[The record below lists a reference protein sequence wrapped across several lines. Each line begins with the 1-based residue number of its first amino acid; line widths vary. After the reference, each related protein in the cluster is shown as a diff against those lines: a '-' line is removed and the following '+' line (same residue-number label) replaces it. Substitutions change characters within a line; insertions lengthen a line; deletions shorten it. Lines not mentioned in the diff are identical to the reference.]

1 MLKPAFQIEASEI
14 SDEELLQSRLLVEVN
29 PNSLTYLLLNQRH
42 MRPLVVKHFQL
53 EFGKERS
60 LTDVLREIMEEDG
73 MLRRP
78 VKETLL
84 VYNFPESSLIP
95 ETVFAMDT
103 NREIIDTL
111 HGNLQKGLILT
122 EKIPW
127 WELFN
132 VYRISP
138 DLHHLLQ
145 QTFTAGKYWHYYS
158 LLLKSYKMFDSAA
171 MFDPAGTFN
180 SANAFDPAGTSDPPN
195 GFDPAGASVP
205 PDAGD
210 CIKVIFY
217 ADKMVALVVRGGQVR
232 LVQTFHYQDTKDVV
246 YYLLNCCHQLG
257 LRQEG
262 VRLLVGG
269 LIDRQSSLSEELHK
283 YFLQVHFE
291 EIDESIKVTDELKE
305 LPLHYFSSILKMAV
319 CA

>member
-1 MLKPAFQIEASEI
+1 MLKPAFQIAVKDI
-14 SDEELLQSRLLVEVN
+14 SDEEMLQSRLLVEVN
-29 PNSLTYLLLNQRH
+29 PNAFTYVLLNQRN
-42 MRPLVVKHFQL
+42 MSPLVVKYFQL
-53 EFGKERS
+53 EPSRELP
-60 LTDVLREIMEEDG
+60 LTEALREIVAEDG
-73 MLRRP
+73 LLKRP

-95 ETVFAMDT
+95 EPLFGTDT

-138 DLHHLLQ
+138 DLHQLMQ
-145 QTFTAGKYWHYYS
+145 QSFTAGKYWHYYS
-158 LLLKSYKMFDSAA
+158 LLLKSFKMFDS
-171 MFDPAGTFN
+171 
-180 SANAFDPAGTSDPPN
+180 SD
-195 GFDPAGASVP
+195 SE
-205 PDAGD
+205 D
-210 CIKVIFY
+210 CLKVIFY
-217 ADKMVALVVRGGQVR
+217 SDKMVALVIRGGKVH
-232 LVQTFHYQDTKDVV
+232 LMQTFSYHDTRDVA
-246 YYLLNCCHQLG
+246 YHLLNCCQQLG
-257 LRQEG
+257 LDQSA
-262 VRLLVGG
+262 VRVLVGG
-269 LIDRQSSLSEELHK
+269 LIDRQSALSTELHK
-283 YFLQVHFE
+283 YFLKVNFE

>member
-1 MLKPAFQIEASEI
+1 VFASPSIVEKEGNLRPFVVLLHILTTMVKPAFTIEASGI

-29 PNSLTYLLLNQRH
+29 PNSFSYVLLNQRN
-42 MRPLVVKHFQL
+42 MSPLVVRYFQL
-53 EFGKERS
+53 EHSKES
-60 LTDVLREIMEEDG
+60 PLTETLREIMEGESL
-73 MLRRP
+73 LRRP

-95 ETVFAMDT
+95 ESVFTMDT

-111 HGNLQKGLILT
+111 HGDLEKGLILT

-132 VYRISP
+132 VYRIRP
-138 DLHHLLQ
+138 ELHQLLQ
-145 QTFTAGKYWHYYS
+145 QTFSAGKYWHYYS
-158 LLLKSYKMFDSAA
+158 LMLKSYKMFDST
-171 MFDPAGTFN
+171 DN
-180 SANAFDPAGTSDPPN
+180 ES
-195 GFDPAGASVP
+195 
-205 PDAGD
+205 

-217 ADKMVALVVRGGQVR
+217 ADKMVTLVIRDSKPI
-232 LVQTFHYQDTKDVV
+232 LAQTFPYQDTKDVA
-246 YYLLNCCHQLG
+246 YHLLNCCRQLG
-257 LRQEG
+257 LDQQS

-269 LIDRQSSLSEELHK
+269 LIDRQSALSAELYK
-283 YFLQVHFE
+283 YFLQIHFE
-291 EIDESIKVTDELKE
+291 EIDESIKITDELKE

>member
-1 MLKPAFQIEASEI
+1 MYWCSQEGPWFAEKDGNLRPFVVLLHMVSTMLKPAFTIEASRI

-29 PNSLTYLLLNQRH
+29 PNAFTYVVLNQRN
-42 MRPLVVKHFQL
+42 MSPLVVKYFQL
-53 EFGKERS
+53 EHSKENPMM
-60 LTDVLREIMEEDG
+60 DMLREIMEGDP
-73 MLRRP
+73 LLQRP

-95 ETVFAMDT
+95 EPIFTMDT

-132 VYRISP
+132 VYRIAP
-138 DLHHLLQ
+138 ELHQLLQ
-145 QTFTAGKYWHYYS
+145 HTFSAGKYWHYYS
-158 LLLKSYKMFDSAA
+158 LLLKSYKMFDSAE
-171 MFDPAGTFN
+171 N
-180 SANAFDPAGTSDPPN
+180 E
-195 GFDPAGASVP
+195 
-205 PDAGD
+205 D

-217 ADKMVALVVRGGQVR
+217 ADKMVALVVKEGKPV
-232 LVQTFHYQDTKDVV
+232 LTQTFNYHDTKDVA
-246 YYLLNCCHQLG
+246 YHLLNCCHQLG
-257 LRQEG
+257 LDQEN

-269 LIDRQSSLSEELHK
+269 LIDRQSSLAEELYK
-283 YFLQVHFE
+283 YFLKIQFE
-291 EIDESIKVTDELKE
+291 EIDESIKITDELKE

>member
-1 MLKPAFQIEASEI
+1 MS
-14 SDEELLQSRLLVEVN
+14 
-29 PNSLTYLLLNQRH
+29 
-42 MRPLVVKHFQL
+42 PLGVKYFQL
-53 EFGKERS
+53 EHGKDHP
-60 LTDVLREIMEEDG
+60 LTETLRDIFESDPL
-73 MLRRP
+73 LRRP

-95 ETVFAMDT
+95 EPVFAMDS

-132 VYRISP
+132 VYRISQ
-138 DLHHLLQ
+138 DLHQLLQ

-158 LLLKSYKMFDSAA
+158 LLLKSYKMFDSN
-171 MFDPAGTFN
+171 DRE
-180 SANAFDPAGTSDPPN
+180 
-195 GFDPAGASVP
+195 
-205 PDAGD
+205 D

-217 ADKMVALVVRGGQVR
+217 ADKMVALVVRNGKVH
-232 LVQTFHYQDTKDVV
+232 LVQTFLYQDTKDIA
-246 YYLLNCCHQLG
+246 YHLLNCCQQLE
-257 LRQEG
+257 LNQEE
-262 VRLLVGG
+262 VKLLVGG
-269 LIDRQSSLSEELHK
+269 LIDRQSELSAELHK
-283 YFLQVHFE
+283 YFLHIQFE
-291 EIDESIKVTDELKE
+291 GIDESIKVTDELKE

>member
-1 MLKPAFQIEASEI
+1 MLKPAFTIEATSI

-29 PNSLTYLLLNQRH
+29 PNAFTYVLLNQRN
-42 MRPLVVKHFQL
+42 MSPLVVKYFQL
-53 EFGKERS
+53 EPSKES
-60 LTDVLREIMEEDG
+60 PLTEILRDIMETDSL
-73 MLRRP
+73 LRRP

-95 ETVFAMDT
+95 EPVFTMDT

-138 DLHHLLQ
+138 DLHTLLQ

-158 LLLKSYKMFDSAA
+158 LLLKSYKMFDSAEKE
-171 MFDPAGTFN
+171 N
-180 SANAFDPAGTSDPPN
+180 
-195 GFDPAGASVP
+195 
-205 PDAGD
+205 

-217 ADKMVALVVRGGQVR
+217 ADKMVALIVKEGRPV
-232 LVQTFHYQDTKDVV
+232 LIQTFFYHDTKDVA
-246 YYLLNCCHQLG
+246 YHLLNCCQQMG
-257 LRQEG
+257 LNQEE

-269 LIDRQSSLSEELHK
+269 LIDRQSALSAELFK
-283 YFLQVHFE
+283 YFLRIQFE

-305 LPLHYFSSILKMAV
+305 LPLHYFSSILKIAV

>member
-1 MLKPAFQIEASEI
+1 MVKPAFTIEASGI

-29 PNSLTYLLLNQRH
+29 PYSFSYVLLNQRN
-42 MRPLVVKHFQL
+42 MSPLVVRYFQL
-53 EFGKERS
+53 EHSKES
-60 LTDVLREIMEEDG
+60 PLTKTLREIMEGDPL
-73 MLRRP
+73 LRRP

-95 ETVFAMDT
+95 ESVFTMDT

-111 HGNLQKGLILT
+111 HGDLEKGLILT

-132 VYRISP
+132 VYRIRP
-138 DLHHLLQ
+138 ELHQLLQ
-145 QTFTAGKYWHYYS
+145 QTFSAGKYWHYYS
-158 LLLKSYKMFDSAA
+158 LMLKSYKMFDST
-171 MFDPAGTFN
+171 DKE
-180 SANAFDPAGTSDPPN
+180 S
-195 GFDPAGASVP
+195 
-205 PDAGD
+205 

-217 ADKMVALVVRGGQVR
+217 ADKMVVLVIRDGR
-232 LVQTFHYQDTKDVV
+232 PLLVQTFPYQDTKDVA
-246 YYLLNCCHQLG
+246 YHLLNCCHQLG
-257 LRQEG
+257 LEQER

-269 LIDRQSSLSEELHK
+269 LIDRQSALSAELSK
-283 YFLQVHFE
+283 YFLRIDFE
-291 EIDESIKVTDELKE
+291 AIDESIKVTDELKE

>member
-1 MLKPAFQIEASEI
+1 MHKPAFTIEASGI
-14 SDEELLQSRLLVEVN
+14 SDDDLLQCRLLVEVN
-29 PNSLTYLLLNQRH
+29 PNAFTYVLLNQRN
-42 MRPLVVKHFQL
+42 MSPLVVKYFQL
-53 EFGKERS
+53 EYNKENP
-60 LTDVLREIMEEDG
+60 LNELLRDILEGDE
-73 MLRRP
+73 LLKRP

-84 VYNFPESSLIP
+84 VYNFPESSLVP
-95 ETVFAMDT
+95 EAVFTMDT

-132 VYRISP
+132 VYRISS
-138 DLHHLLQ
+138 DLHQLLQ
-145 QTFTAGKYWHYYS
+145 QNFSAGKYWHYYS
-158 LLLKSYKMFDSAA
+158 LLLKSYKMFDSAEQE
-171 MFDPAGTFN
+171 T
-180 SANAFDPAGTSDPPN
+180 
-195 GFDPAGASVP
+195 
-205 PDAGD
+205 

-217 ADKMVALVVRGGQVR
+217 SDKMVALVVREGKPV
-232 LVQTFHYQDTKDVV
+232 LIQTFLYHDSKDVS
-246 YYLLNCCHQLG
+246 YHLLNCCNQLG
-257 LRQEG
+257 LNQEE

-269 LIDRQSSLSEELHK
+269 LIDRQSTLSTELHK
-283 YFLQVHFE
+283 YFLKIQFE

>member
-1 MLKPAFQIEASEI
+1 MVKPAFTIEASGI

-29 PNSLTYLLLNQRH
+29 PNSFSYVLLNQRN
-42 MRPLVVKHFQL
+42 MSPLVVRYFQL
-53 EFGKERS
+53 EHSKES
-60 LTDVLREIMEEDG
+60 PLTETLREIMEGDPL
-73 MLRRP
+73 LRRP

-95 ETVFAMDT
+95 ESVFTMDT

-111 HGNLQKGLILT
+111 HGDLEKGLILT

-132 VYRISP
+132 VYRIRP
-138 DLHHLLQ
+138 DLHQLLQ
-145 QTFTAGKYWHYYS
+145 QTFSAGKYWHYYS
-158 LLLKSYKMFDSAA
+158 LMLKSYKMFDS
-171 MFDPAGTFN
+171 TEN
-180 SANAFDPAGTSDPPN
+180 ES
-195 GFDPAGASVP
+195 
-205 PDAGD
+205 

-217 ADKMVALVVRGGQVR
+217 ADKMVTLVIRDGKPL
-232 LVQTFHYQDTKDVV
+232 LVQTFPYQDTKDVA
-246 YYLLNCCHQLG
+246 YHLLNCCRQLG
-257 LRQEG
+257 LEQEG

-269 LIDRQSSLSEELHK
+269 LIDRQSALSAELSK
-283 YFLQVHFE
+283 YFLRINFE

>member
-1 MLKPAFQIEASEI
+1 MLVLADLPPPAALEKDGNLQSFVVLLHNLMLTMHKPAFTIEASGI
-14 SDEELLQSRLLVEVN
+14 SDEDLLQCRLLVEVN
-29 PNSLTYLLLNQRH
+29 PNAFTYVLLNQRN
-42 MRPLVVKHFQL
+42 MSPLVVKYFQL
-53 EFGKERS
+53 EHNKENP
-60 LTDVLREIMEEDG
+60 LTDLLQDILDG
-73 MLRRP
+73 DELLKRP

-84 VYNFPESSLIP
+84 VYNFPESSLVP
-95 ETVFAMDT
+95 EAVFTMDT

-132 VYRISP
+132 VYRVSP
-138 DLHHLLQ
+138 DLHQLLQ
-145 QTFTAGKYWHYYS
+145 QNFSAGKYWHYYS
-158 LLLKSYKMFDSAA
+158 LLLKSYKMFDST
-171 MFDPAGTFN
+171 DNET
-180 SANAFDPAGTSDPPN
+180 
-195 GFDPAGASVP
+195 
-205 PDAGD
+205 

-217 ADKMVALVVRGGQVR
+217 SDKMVALAVRDGQPV
-232 LVQTFHYQDTKDVV
+232 LIQTFHYHDTKDVA
-246 YYLLNCCHQLG
+246 YHLLNCCNQLG
-257 LRQEG
+257 LDQEG

-269 LIDRQSSLSEELHK
+269 LIDRQSALSTELHK
-283 YFLQVHFE
+283 YFLKIQFE